1 LEIKGGQ
8 TITGYQEG
16 KLIVAWANLTNNPDK
31 GVYGGMQPG
40 TTGCLLLLDEL
51 PKLDPNT
58 AGLLNDALAKVKNP
72 NGKIENDRGEKFSK
86 ARFYCIATGN
96 APLNREE
103 PDYVAN
109 FKQDLSLQDRFMGSV
124 YEVFVNLRVI
134 GNAMRGFNFIFNYM
148 WSVQQIIQSPEA
160 ANRSIP
166 SFGFVSIR
174 IMESLRD
181 SWAYWHQNHEE
192 LGEGKIKTL
201 KEGVDSFFGVFLDSQ
216 QEYLK
221 EKSNYKNFIAEIK
234 KMEALPFGEVTP
246 EQQKETDR
254 LIAEYNEKIKK
265 ARGVS

>member
-1 LEIKGGQ
+1 
-8 TITGYQEG
+8 
-16 KLIVAWANLTNNPDK
+16 
-31 GVYGGMQPG
+31 
-40 TTGCLLLLDEL
+40 
-51 PKLDPNT
+51 
-58 AGLLNDALAKVKNP
+58 
-72 NGKIENDRGEKFSK
+72 
-86 ARFYCIATGN
+86 
-96 APLNREE
+96 
-103 PDYVAN
+103 
-109 FKQDLSLQDRFMGSV
+109 
-124 YEVFVNLRVI
+124 
-134 GNAMRGFNFIFNYM
+134 
-148 WSVQQIIQSPEA
+148 
-160 ANRSIP
+160 
-166 SFGFVSIR
+166 
-174 IMESLRD
+174 MESLRD